1 MEVRTLKDQLRKERA
16 EKDIILT
23 ELNLMTE
30 ECNRFKALANNLQE
44 HALAQDEQ
52 AEKKDKECLAYLQEN
67 AILKQEVASFRKQIQ
82 ELKQSK
88 LQA

>member
-1 MEVRTLKDQLRKERA
+1 MKDQLRKERA

-52 AEKKDKECLAYLQEN
+52 ADKKDKEYLAYLQEN
-67 AILKQEVASFRKQIQ
+67 ATLKQEISNLRKQIQ
-82 ELKQSK
+82 SI
-88 LQA
+88 

>member
-52 AEKKDKECLAYLQEN
+52 ADKKDKEYLAYLQEN
-67 AILKQEVASFRKQIQ
+67 ATLKQEISNLRKQIQ
-82 ELKQSK
+82 SI
-88 LQA
+88 